1 MALAY
6 LNENATSAA
15 AANWSDTTGFAD
27 EAELVLSVS
36 SGIAVTSDVDH
47 SSLTSGIH
55 SFEIQPAFNA
65 DAGQA
70 GTPFEFDADD
80 NSPGETDQANA
91 FVKHGGPRRFYYAAS
106 GGNNLCNNYF
116 HVGTGQSYIEGGTL
130 STVYVTRGEFYA
142 NASTVLTNMQVFGG
156 RGTIDNNATGFTAYT
171 QKGGSWTV
179 KRDGTFIVE
188 RGTLILDIPDASPTV
203 SLTVEQGAR
212 VIVLQAN
219 AIATVNN
226 DGIIDLTRAKR
237 PITLGASTHNQGP
250 YAKLYQGTLNHT
262 ITAATFYAGFQDA
275 GDPLL
280 GGF

>member
-15 AANWSDTTGFAD
+15 AANWSDATGFAD
-27 EAELVLSVS
+27 NAELVLSVS
-36 SGIAVTSDVDH
+36 SGIAVVSDVDW
-47 SSLTSGIH
+47 SALTTGVE
-55 SFEIQPAFNA
+55 SFEIQSAFNA

-70 GTPFEFDADD
+70 GTPFEFDADASAD
-80 NSPGETDQANA
+80 A
-91 FVKHGGPRRFYYAAS
+91 FVKHGGPRRFYYSAT
-106 GGNNLCNNYF
+106 GGSSNCNYYY
-116 HVGTGQSYIEGGTL
+116 HVGTGSTYLEGGTIDN
-130 STVYVTRGEFYA
+130 TYVTRGEFYA

-156 RGTIDNNATGFTAYT
+156 RGTIENNATGFTAWT
-171 QKGGSWTV
+171 QKGGNWTV
-179 KRDGTFIVE
+179 KRDGTFVVE
-188 RGTLILDIPDASPTV
+188 RGTLILDIPDAAPTI

-219 AIATVNN
+219 AIANVTN

-237 PITLGASTHNQGP
+237 PVTLGASSHNQGP
-250 YAKLYQGTLNHT
+250 YASLFQGTLNHT

>member
-1 MALAY
+1 MALSY

-15 AANWSDTTGFAD
+15 AANWSDSTGFAD
-27 EAELVLSVS
+27 NAELVLSVS
-36 SGIAVTSDVDH
+36 NGIAVTSDVDH
-47 SSLTSGIH
+47 SSLTTGVE

-70 GTPFEFDADD
+70 GTPFQFDADYSAD
-80 NSPGETDQANA
+80 A
-91 FVKHGGPRRFYYAAS
+91 FVKHGGPRRFYYSAT
-106 GGNNLCNNYF
+106 GGSSNCNFYY
-116 HVGTGQSYIEGGTL
+116 HVGTGQTYLEGGTIDN
-130 STVYVTRGEFYA
+130 TYVTRGEFYA